1 MRKRYG
7 RLKSSSFDASNLTMK
22 LNAESVESGG
32 SLLDELEKRHDDVIQ
47 QIDELANRIEVTLA
61 QFKPPQTTAQT
72 VTAK

>member
-1 MRKRYG
+1 
-7 RLKSSSFDASNLTMK
+7 MK